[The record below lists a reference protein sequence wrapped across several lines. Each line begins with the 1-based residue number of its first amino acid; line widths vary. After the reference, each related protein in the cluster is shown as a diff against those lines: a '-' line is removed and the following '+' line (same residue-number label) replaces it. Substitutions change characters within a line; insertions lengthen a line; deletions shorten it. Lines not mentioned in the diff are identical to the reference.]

1 MSTIS
6 AYNKFFTTTT
16 DTFSSITTTPP
27 PNFPK
32 FPTFHQPKLFPKLFP
47 TPTPHL
53 LTHSSRKSLT
63 RAFSKSSEEAEEL
76 SAEPEDEWLNKL
88 PEKKKPLY
96 SHSLPCIEAWLR
108 SLGFYQ
114 SKEDRA
120 VWLVE
125 KPEWH
130 AQLSLDITELY
141 IRYMKSG
148 PGSLEKDV
156 ERRFSY
162 ALSREDIENAVLGG
176 P

>member
-1 MSTIS
+1 MSSIS
-6 AYNKFFTTTT
+6 SSNKFFTTTT

-32 FPTFHQPKLFPKLFP
+32 FPTFHQPKLFPKLLP

-53 LTHSSRKSLT
+53 LTHSSRKSFT
-63 RAFSKSSEEAEEL
+63 PAFSKSSEEAEEL

-88 PEKKKPLY
+88 PDKKKPLY

-130 AQLSLDITELY
+130 AQLSLDVTDLY
-141 IRYMKSG
+141 IRKIHVDKKWEFQTSWW
-148 PGSLEKDV
+148 L
-156 ERRFSY
+156 
-162 ALSREDIENAVLGG
+162 LGAFDKG
-176 P
+176 LRKRQIGI

>member
-6 AYNKFFTTTT
+6 ASNKFFSTTEY
-16 DTFSSITTTPP
+16 TFSSITTTP

-32 FPTFHQPKLFPKLFP
+32 FPTFHPPLFPKFP
-47 TPTPHL
+47 PSPHL
-53 LTHSSRKSLT
+53 ITHSSRKTLT
-63 RAFSKSSEEAEEL
+63 PLSSKSSEEAEEL

-88 PEKKKPLY
+88 PDKKKPLY
-96 SHSLPCIEAWLR
+96 AHSLPCIEAWLK

-130 AQLSLDITELY
+130 AQLSLDVTDLY
-141 IRYMKSG
+141 IRLVMC
-148 PGSLEKDV
+148 
-156 ERRFSY
+156 FC
-162 ALSREDIENAVLGG
+162 ALILWLLRGFLCFCWIVLGLCMVSMCACICI
-176 P
+176 